1 MSTQAVLVSA
11 RRSLRL
17 PFEWSRWFNG
27 QTIGV
32 GLLTLLLIWLIMVP
46 LAVVIWGAFR
56 DGQPGQAGEYTL
68 MKFVEAYQ
76 GTLLLTV
83 GNTMVFA
90 LGAAF
95 LCLVIGTFLAWV
107 TERTDA
113 PLRPLIYAV
122 SLFPLIAPGILM
134 ASAWVLMIHPKIGII
149 NVAAQS
155 FFGIEGT
162 VFNGYS
168 MAGMIW
174 AQAIDQVSLPFL
186 LMAAAFRSMDPSLE
200 EASAVAGA
208 HFSTTVR
215 TVTLPLLLPAVL
227 AIFLLVFVQAIES
240 FDVPA
245 VLGVPAGIPVFA
257 TQVFLAV
264 WDVPQD
270 YNVASAFGVGYLIV
284 CLFLLYLYHRATRMS
299 ERYVTVTGKAFR
311 PRRMLLG
318 RWRWPV
324 SLLSITLLTFTV
336 GLPVFVFT
344 WTSFVQFYQIPS
356 LSQLQHF
363 SLANYRAIFEL
374 PHTAQSIYNTLLVG
388 ISSSLIIVVLAAIIS
403 WIVIRTRIRGRKFLD
418 FLSFAP
424 IAIPGTVMGLA
435 LLWLYLVVPIPI
447 YATIWILIVAFV
459 GKYITVAVRSTHASL
474 HQISKELEE
483 VSTASGASWVRTFRS
498 VVMPLMAPGLVV
510 AFIYSLSLT
519 FKVLSM
525 PILLGSID
533 TKLMS
538 VTIYNLY
545 EDGQYPMLSAMGV
558 ILLLLVLTLSL
569 IGTYVG
575 RRFGVKQDSH

>member
-1 MSTQAVLVSA
+1 MTTQAVSVSS
-11 RRSLRL
+11 RRSMRSS
-17 PFEWSRWFNG
+17 FEWSRWFNG
-27 QTIGV
+27 QNIGV
-32 GLLTLLLIWLIMVP
+32 AFLTLLLIWLIMVP

-68 MKFVEAYQ
+68 MKFVAAYQ
-76 GTLLLTV
+76 GTLLQTI

-90 LGAAF
+90 LGSAL
-95 LCLVIGTFLAWV
+95 LCLAIGTFLAWV

-122 SLFPLIAPGILM
+122 SLFPLIAPGVLM
-134 ASAWVLMIHPKIGII
+134 ASAWVLVLHPKIGII

-155 FFGIEGT
+155 FFGIDGI

-174 AQAIDQVSLPFL
+174 AQAMDQVSLPFL

-208 HFSTTVR
+208 RLGTTMR
-215 TVTLPLLLPAVL
+215 TVTMPLLLPALL
-227 AIFLLVFVQAIES
+227 AVFLLVFVRAIES

-270 YNVASAFGVGYLIV
+270 YNVASAFGVGYLLIS
-284 CLFLLYLYHRATRMS
+284 LFLLYLYHRATRMS

-311 PRRMLLG
+311 PRRMQLG
-318 RWRWPV
+318 RWRWPLSLS
-324 SLLSITLLTFTV
+324 SLLLLTLGV
-336 GLPVFVFT
+336 GLPVFVFL
-344 WTSFVQFYQIPS
+344 WTSFVKFYQIPS
-356 LSQLQHF
+356 IAQLAHF
-363 SLANYRAIFEL
+363 SLDNYRAIFEL
-374 PHTAQSIYNTLLVG
+374 PNTAQSIYNTLLVG
-388 ISSSLIIVVLAAIIS
+388 ILSSLIIVLLAAIIS
-403 WIVIRTRIRGRKFLD
+403 WIVIRSRIAGRKFLD
-418 FLSFAP
+418 FLSFSP

-447 YATIWILIVAFV
+447 YATIWILIVAFI

-474 HQISKELEE
+474 QQISVELEE
-483 VSTASGASWVRTFRS
+483 VSTVSGASWTRTFRS
-498 VVMPLMAPGLVV
+498 VVLPLMAPGLVV

-519 FKVLSM
+519 FKVLSI
-525 PILLGSID
+525 PILLGSVD

-538 VTIYNLY
+538 VMIYNLY
-545 EDGQYPMLSAMGV
+545 EDGQYPMLSALGV
-558 ILLLLVLTLSL
+558 ILLLIVLSL
-569 IGTYVG
+569 SVIGAYIG
-575 RRFGVKQDSH
+575 RRFGVKQD

>member
-1 MSTQAVLVSA
+1 MSTQAVSVST

-17 PFEWSRWFNG
+17 PFDWSRWLNG
-27 QTIGV
+27 QIIGV
-32 GLLTLLLIWLIMVP
+32 GLLTLLLTWLIMVP
-46 LAVVIWGAFR
+46 MAVVIWGAFR

-95 LCLVIGTFLAWV
+95 LCLVIGTFLAWI

-113 PLRPLIYAV
+113 PLRPLIYAI
-122 SLFPLIAPGILM
+122 SLFPLIAPGVLM
-134 ASAWVLMIHPKIGII
+134 ASAWVLVLHPKIGII
-149 NVAAQS
+149 NVAARTL
-155 FFGIEGT
+155 FGIEGT
-162 VFNGYS
+162 AFNGYS

-174 AQAIDQVSLPFL
+174 AQAIDQISLPFL

-200 EASAVAGA
+200 EASSVAGA
-208 HFSTTVR
+208 RFSTTLR
-215 TVTLPLLLPAVL
+215 TVTLPLLLPALL
-227 AIFLLVFVQAIES
+227 AVFLLVFVRAIES

-245 VLGVPAGIPVFA
+245 VLGVPASIPVFA

-284 CLFLLYLYHRATRMS
+284 SLFLLYLYHRATRMS
-299 ERYVTVTGKAFR
+299 ERFVTVTGKGFR
-311 PRRMLLG
+311 PRRMQLG
-318 RWRWPV
+318 RWRWPL
-324 SLLSITLLTFTV
+324 SLLSLLLLTFSV

-344 WTSFVQFYQIPS
+344 WTSFVQFYQVPS

-363 SLANYRAIFEL
+363 SLDNYRAIFEL

-388 ISSSLIIVVLAAIIS
+388 VLSSLIIVLLAATVS
-403 WIVIRTRIRGRKFLD
+403 WIVIRSRVPGRKFLD
-418 FLSFAP
+418 FLSFSP
-424 IAIPGTVMGLA
+424 IAIPGTVMALA

-447 YATIWILIVAFV
+447 YATIWILIVGFV

-474 HQISKELEE
+474 QQISAELEE
-483 VSTASGASWVRTFRS
+483 VSTVSGASWGRTFRS
-498 VVMPLMAPGLVV
+498 VVLPLMAPGLVV

-519 FKVLSM
+519 FKVLSL
-525 PILLGSID
+525 PILLGSVD

-569 IGTYVG
+569 VGAYIG
-575 RRFGVKQDSH
+575 RRFGVKQD

>member
-1 MSTQAVLVSA
+1 MNTQAVLLSA

-17 PFEWSRWFNG
+17 PVEWSRWLNG

-32 GLLTLLLIWLIMVP
+32 GLLALLLIWLIMVP

-56 DGQPGQAGEYTL
+56 DGQPGQAGQYTL

-76 GTLLLTV
+76 GTLLQTV

-107 TERTDA
+107 TERSDA

-122 SLFPLIAPGILM
+122 SLFSLIAPGVLM
-134 ASAWVLMIHPKIGII
+134 ASAWVLVLHPKIGII
-149 NVAAQS
+149 NVAAQ
-155 FFGIEGT
+155 FLFGIEGAP
-162 VFNGYS
+162 FNGYS

-174 AQAIDQVSLPFL
+174 AQAIDQISLPFL

-208 HFSTTVR
+208 RFSTTMR

-227 AIFLLVFVQAIES
+227 AVFLLVFVRAIES

-270 YNVASAFGVGYLIV
+270 YNVASAFGVGYLAV
-284 CLFLLYLYHRATRMS
+284 SLVLLYLYHRATRMS

-311 PRRMLLG
+311 PRRMQLG

-324 SLLSITLLTFTV
+324 SLFSMLLLAFSV

-344 WTSFVQFYQIPS
+344 WTSFVKFYQVPS
-356 LSQLQHF
+356 LSQLRYF
-363 SLANYRAIFEL
+363 TLDNYREILQL
-374 PHTAQSIYNTLLVG
+374 PHTAQSIHNTMLVG
-388 ISSSLIIVVLAAIIS
+388 VSSSLIIVLLAAIIS
-403 WIVIRTRIRGRKFLD
+403 WIVIRTRVRGRKFLD
-418 FLSFAP
+418 FLSFSP

-459 GKYITVAVRSTHASL
+459 GKYLTVAVRSTHASL

-483 VSTASGASWVRTFRS
+483 VSTVSGASWVRTFRS
-498 VVMPLMAPGLVV
+498 VVLPLMAPGLVV
-510 AFIYSLSLT
+510 AFIYTLSLT

-525 PILLGSID
+525 PILLGSVD

-545 EDGQYPMLSAMGV
+545 EDGQYPMLSALGV
-558 ILLLLVLTLSL
+558 ILLVLVLTLAMTGS
-569 IGTYVG
+569 YVG
-575 RRFGVKQDSH
+575 KRFGVKQD

>member
-1 MSTQAVLVSA
+1 L
-11 RRSLRL
+11 
-17 PFEWSRWFNG
+17 NG
-27 QTIGV
+27 QLLGA
-32 GLLTLLLIWLIMVP
+32 GLLSLVLIWLIMVP

-56 DGQPGQAGEYTL
+56 DGQPGEAGEYTL

-76 GTLLLTV
+76 GTLLETL
-83 GNTMVFA
+83 GNTMIFA

-95 LCLVIGTFLAWV
+95 LCLALGTFLAWV

-113 PLRPLIYAV
+113 PLRSLIYAV
-122 SLFPLIAPGILM
+122 SLFPLIAPGVLM
-134 ASAWVLMIHPKIGII
+134 ASAWVLVLHPKIGII
-149 NVAAQS
+149 NVLGRNLLA
-155 FFGIEGT
+155 FEGAL
-162 VFNGYS
+162 FNGYS
-168 MAGMIW
+168 MHGMIW
-174 AQAIDQVSLPFL
+174 AQAMDQISLPFL

-200 EASAVAGA
+200 EASSVAGA
-208 HFSTTVR
+208 RLTTTMR

-227 AIFLLVFVQAIES
+227 AVFLLVFVRAIES

-245 VLGVPAGIPVFA
+245 VLGVPAGIPIFA

-270 YNVASAFGVGYLIV
+270 YNVASAFGVGYLV
-284 CLFLLYLYHRATRMS
+284 VSLLLLYGYHRATCAS
-299 ERYVTVTGKAFR
+299 ERFVTVTGKAFR
-311 PRRMLLG
+311 PRRMQLG
-318 RWRWPV
+318 GWRWPV
-324 SLLSITLLTFTV
+324 SVLSLLLLGFGV
-336 GLPVFVFT
+336 GLPVFVFV
-344 WTSFVQFYQIPS
+344 WTSFVKFYQIPS
-356 LSQLQHF
+356 LAQLSHF
-363 SLANYRAIFEL
+363 SLDNYRAIFEL
-374 PHTAQSIYNTLLVG
+374 PHTTQSIYNTLLVG
-388 ISSSLIIVVLAAIIS
+388 IVSSVIIVLLAATIS
-403 WIVIRTRIRGRKFLD
+403 WIVIRSRVRGRKFLD
-418 FLSFAP
+418 FLAFSP

-474 HQISKELEE
+474 QQISVELEE
-483 VSTASGASWVRTFRS
+483 VSTVSGASWGRTFRS
-498 VVMPLMAPGLVV
+498 VVLPLMAPGLVV

-525 PILLGSID
+525 PILLGSVD

-558 ILLLLVLTLSL
+558 ILLMLVLFLSF
-569 IGTYVG
+569 IGAYIG
-575 RRFGVKQDSH
+575 KRFGVKQD

>member
-1 MSTQAVLVSA
+1 MSTQAVSVSV

-27 QTIGV
+27 QTIGA

-76 GTLLLTV
+76 GTLLQTI
-83 GNTMVFA
+83 GNTMIFA

-95 LCLVIGTFLAWV
+95 LCLTIGTFLAWV
-107 TERTDA
+107 TERTNA

-122 SLFPLIAPGILM
+122 SLFPLIAPGVLM
-134 ASAWVLMIHPKIGII
+134 ASAWVLVLHPKIGII
-149 NVAAQS
+149 NVAARTL
-155 FFGIEGT
+155 FGIDGT
-162 VFNGYS
+162 LFNGYS

-174 AQAIDQVSLPFL
+174 AQAMDQISLPFL
-186 LMAAAFRSMDPSLE
+186 LMAAAFRSMDPALE

-208 HFSTTVR
+208 RFSTTIR

-227 AIFLLVFVQAIES
+227 AVFLLVFVRAIES

-264 WDVPQD
+264 WDMPQD
-270 YNVASAFGVGYLIV
+270 YNVASAFGVGYLAV
-284 CLFLLYLYHRATRMS
+284 SLFLLYLYHRATRMS

-311 PRRMLLG
+311 PRRMQLG
-318 RWRWPV
+318 RWRWPLSLF
-324 SLLSITLLTFTV
+324 SLLLLTFSV

-356 LSQLQHF
+356 LSQLPHF
-363 SLANYRAIFEL
+363 SLDNYRAILEM

-388 ISSSLIIVVLAAIIS
+388 ILSSLVIVLLAATIS
-403 WIVIRTRIRGRKFLD
+403 WIVIRSRVLGRKFLD
-418 FLSFAP
+418 FLSFSP

-474 HQISKELEE
+474 QQISVELEE
-483 VSTASGASWVRTFRS
+483 VSTVSGASWGRTFRS
-498 VVMPLMAPGLVV
+498 VVLPLMAPGLVV

-525 PILLGSID
+525 PILLGSVD

-545 EDGQYPMLSAMGV
+545 QDGQYPMLSAMGV

-569 IGTYVG
+569 IGTYIG
-575 RRFGVKQDSH
+575 RRFGVKQD